1 MDELYSIPCGPLQ
14 ENIHHSD
21 NIKNIVVIVFVTL
34 IFNIMYISCSMSRLR
49 VSRKAL
55 ISVI

>member
-1 MDELYSIPCGPLQ
+1 MDELYSIPGQPL
-14 ENIHHSD
+14 ELRRSD
-21 NIKNIVVIVFVTL
+21 ADVQNLIYIVFLTL

-55 ISVI
+55 ISVV